1 MHNESNVSRR
11 GFLARASTIGVAG
24 LVGAATPALDA
35 LAAPRAERGR
45 LDLARVTCADFAKY
59 VGSTFQ
65 IFPAHGRPT
74 EVKLV
79 RVREMPSASGA
90 RSTIRNP
97 FRLVLRGAAG
107 ATLPQATYR
116 VEHSGLGP
124 MALFIVPTALSG
136 EKPAY
141 VAHFG

>member
-11 GFLARASTIGVAG
+11 GFLARASTIGVAS

-35 LAAPRAERGR
+35 IAAPRAERGR

-65 IFPAHGRPT
+65 IFPARGRPA

-79 RVREMPSASGA
+79 RAREMRSASSA
-90 RSTIRNP
+90 RGTIRNP

-116 VEHSGLGP
+116 VEHAGLGA
-124 MALFIVPTALSG
+124 MALFIVPTGLRG
-136 EKPAY
+136 ETPTY
-141 VAHFG
+141 VANFG